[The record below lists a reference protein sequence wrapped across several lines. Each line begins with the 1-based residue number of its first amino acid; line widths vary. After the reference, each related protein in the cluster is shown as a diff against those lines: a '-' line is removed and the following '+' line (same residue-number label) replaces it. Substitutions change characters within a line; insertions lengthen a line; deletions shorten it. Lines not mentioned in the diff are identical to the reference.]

1 MGRFVGSSSSIEV
14 FPILAMYVYLK
25 THIQTPIIPLPS
37 LTDTGIC
44 LHNLTDIQQIVYSTT
59 PKVIKAVQP
68 VLIKASE
75 VFYPKVIKT
84 VQPVLIKASEVI
96 HPIEKI
102 AVPVHIESVSDL
114 QKLGNWI
121 WEKADG
127 LPGGRP
133 TLVLVAFAFMYFLY
147 SEVQNSKRRS
157 PPGWPWPWLPPFRRA
172 PHYELVQPIK
182 IYT

>member
-1 MGRFVGSSSSIEV
+1 MGSSSSIEV

-37 LTDTGIC
+37 LTDTGIG
-44 LHNLTDIQQIVYSTT
+44 LHNLTDIQQIVYSST

-75 VFYPKVIKT
+75 VFYPIVKIDERVH
-84 VQPVLIKASEVI
+84 VESEFG
-96 HPIEKI
+96 
-102 AVPVHIESVSDL
+102 L
-114 QKLGNWI
+114 QQLGSWI

-133 TLVLVAFAFMYFLY
+133 TLILVAFAFLYFGY

-157 PPGWPWPWLPPFRRA
+157 PRPGWWPWLPFIRRA
-172 PHYELVQPIK
+172 HHYELVQPIK